1 MITIQDT
8 IYMGTAAPASGGGGS
23 APVIESLSITPTTSA
38 QTITAPSGT
47 DGYSPINVSAVT
59 AAIDANITAGNIKK
73 DVVILGVIGT
83 YQGSGGY
90 SEIPSYQ
97 INNGILSRRTVV
109 LNGTEFSNVTSIA
122 NYGLSYIFF
131 NNSNVSGTVNFS
143 NVTSIGNYGM
153 QNAFTNTG
161 ITGTVNLSSLT
172 SVGDSGME
180 NAFTGANITG
190 INLSSL
196 TSVSSNALYNTFAA
210 NSITGTVDLSSITSI
225 GDRGMSD
232 CFAYNSGI
240 TSVDLSSLQTIVNSG
255 LSSAFSETQITSIS
269 FNSLVNISFSGMQGL
284 GRGMTSLQSLYFPAI
299 TSSTVEDYSF
309 EMMLDWESDGVTVH
323 FPSNMQSVMQNWNSV
338 SSGFN
343 GTNTVILF
351 DLPATS

>member
-1 MITIQDT
+1 MSIASAIATKQQQVAAA
-8 IYMGTAAPASGGGGS
+8 YTACNNKGATMPATQNLTNLATCISSISGG
-23 APVIESLSITPTTSA
+23 
-38 QTITAPSGT
+38 
-47 DGYSPINVSAVT
+47 
-59 AAIDANITAGNIKK
+59 
-73 DVVILGVIGT
+73 
-83 YQGSGGY
+83 GGY

-97 INNGILSRRTVV
+97 INNGVLNRRTVV
-109 LNGTEFSNVTSIA
+109 LNGTEFSNVTSIVD
-122 NYGLSYIFF
+122 YGLFYIFF

-153 QNAFTNTG
+153 QNAFTNTE
-161 ITGTVNLSSLT
+161 ISGTVDLSSLT
-172 SVGDSGME
+172 SVGNYGME

-196 TSVSSNALYNTFAA
+196 TTVSSNALYNAFAV
-210 NSITGTVDLSSITSI
+210 NSITGTLDLSSIISI
-225 GDRGMSD
+225 GDRGMAD

-240 TSVDLSSLQTIVNSG
+240 TSVDLSSLQTIVNGG
-255 LSSAFSETQITSIS
+255 LSSAFSGTQITSIS
-269 FNSLVNISFSGMQGL
+269 FDSLVNIDFFGMESL

-323 FPSNMQSVMQNWNSV
+323 FPSNMQSTMENWSSV
-338 SSGFN
+338 SSGF
-343 GTNTVILF
+343 GGMNTVILF